1 MSRNQVV
8 AIEVAVAM
16 GNASPT
22 GQQLRDYKNG
32 KALLGTDPVSA
43 TSTSQ
48 IDLDQANIEKL
59 RNQTGGVR

>member
-1 MSRNQVV
+1 MSRNQVA
-8 AIEVAVAM
+8 AIEVAVNM

-22 GQQLRDYKNG
+22 GQQLKDYKNG

-43 TSTSQ
+43 TSISQ
-48 IDLDQANIEKL
+48 NDLAQAKIAEL

>member
-1 MSRNQVV
+1 
-8 AIEVAVAM
+8 M
-16 GNASPT
+16 GKASPT

-48 IDLDQANIEKL
+48 IDLAQAKIVEL